1 MTTPVTATVVNSRA
15 ANNPTG
21 LPVFYLEAL
30 REAHRYAVV
39 GGVSLVGGK
48 EMGLGSKISARDATL
63 VPEESAA
70 LDAKANEFLGQFGLN
85 RQQVVDLL
93 VNQFGVTQE
102 ELAYAWDV
110 PAYPVMREGVLQP
123 ADAPEF
129 FIGNPLDP
137 DSSPYTGGAYRP
149 NNWFTYRQG
158 REMTEQY
165 QNQQGGWSVRPM
177 EVPEYEAP
185 KPAGRYLGN
194 HPNAPSREQPFSNA
208 FLRSGGHSYEQ
219 IYDPVPNRGLEWGIE
234 IGAGSLLGPTGQ
246 RVGGHAVSRLLRLM
260 AKGND
265 VLPASLVAKFGK
277 WGDFFD
283 PHFNNAAKA
292 PELRVLEGGGEGG
305 SPPPYNWADET
316 DGLGGPDMHG
326 GDPPWISSN
335 LQRRLDEEGEQLFA
349 AIPEA
354 DRETI
359 QQLDDELVSEIALM
373 LDDLRPPEEIIARW
387 HEYDALR
394 RELYTPEY
402 IEWLDRPRRNWSQG
416 SDDSSWRESL
426 VDESELT
433 DDELAE
439 VIDLHAAVADEDM
452 LPDGPTTSPGGPPE
466 DVLDLEELTGAHLS
480 TIPEDMLPEGYSQ
493 ASGGPGVWLHDEN
506 HMEPLFP
513 EDLDEQILD
522 FLGVTHIGGVAR
534 RDMAYEG
541 MTLKDIADLQ
551 NKPVR
556 DVTPADIDEALNA
569 GVISEGAAQD
579 LQHQL
584 TYPAGQ
590 LEGVDP
596 LQQGLFDQVDDVR
609 NQLSGL
615 RSERLSYPPGTFK
628 DRVRSVMDDFDPME
642 QLQPFGPEYRDID
655 IRVGDIE
662 FTFQHYGDTQPG
674 AVTVS
679 WQNVGEDLLEQGQRH
694 ATPGFREAMRELD
707 KVVDRLVANG
717 VRVEAS
723 VEAAQAKLVNTYRS
737 RGFTVLST
745 NHEGESHIVPSISR
759 TDPDA
764 YIKAGYGY
772 GEMFD
777 VYIDP
782 AQRFIESARRGRMQ
796 MALGRELPGEEG
808 WAGNHWAMGKI
819 NQYSDDD
826 IAHAYLFDALYEYK
840 PSAMEAPFFESVP
853 GRNPYAHTTNIIE
866 MEGDIPEDVIQA
878 AYTKFREDR
887 AATGYGYTKPDGTV
901 APIEGMEDNWQYFTT
916 TVGKAAPELNN
927 AIRTFGG
934 AGGMRPY
941 VQVHPGDVRIS
952 DILRV
957 KNTDGHVRDIIIVEM
972 PEGRMQPFYRRTG
985 TGNRL
990 GDADLINTG
999 GGGGEGNW
1007 VPFDG
1012 LGAYGMDRHWFRKTR
1027 FDNQWEFAGYSDAG
1041 EAVGGWVPMEPDHAL
1056 YRYGTDELKAAGE
1069 ALDQYMAMREG
1080 TLMPV
1085 DDYGPQVRVY
1095 ELEEVTP
1102 NDARAGDEGYTT
1114 PAALNELLGVHQ
1126 MDEYSRLLASPEAG
1140 DMTPMRFDAP
1150 PDTIWDALDGE
1161 GIAGTADP
1169 EAPGPGSGAYSLGGL
1184 GLLGA
1189 ADYLAPFFSQE
1200 TTLEESLSGAPQP
1213 QPVHGMLALHAENN
1227 DGWWSWIRDYPEHL
1241 EWMAK
1246 ATAVTMGALE
1256 RAGRSTNN
1264 EVLDGLG
1271 DGFREQAHQ
1280 LNTQLGEGAVPLVGG
1295 GDPELLKGVSRD
1307 LSQNGHNGHEIFSN
1321 DMRREIENGDAMIV
1335 GYRSD
1340 ADYQNALAAAGRY
1353 GVVID
1358 GNYWRRPS
1366 DNSLKP
1372 REGEEWTR
1380 EHLQKMATSGYFGGA
1395 R

>member
-1 MTTPVTATVVNSRA
+1 M
-15 ANNPTG
+15 
-21 LPVFYLEAL
+21 
-30 REAHRYAVV
+30 
-39 GGVSLVGGK
+39 
-48 EMGLGSKISARDATL
+48 
-63 VPEESAA
+63 
-70 LDAKANEFLGQFGLN
+70 
-85 RQQVVDLL
+85 
-93 VNQFGVTQE
+93 
-102 ELAYAWDV
+102 
-110 PAYPVMREGVLQP
+110 
-123 ADAPEF
+123 
-129 FIGNPLDP
+129 
-137 DSSPYTGGAYRP
+137 
-149 NNWFTYRQG
+149 
-158 REMTEQY
+158 
-165 QNQQGGWSVRPM
+165 
-177 EVPEYEAP
+177 
-185 KPAGRYLGN
+185 
-194 HPNAPSREQPFSNA
+194 
-208 FLRSGGHSYEQ
+208 
-219 IYDPVPNRGLEWGIE
+219 
-234 IGAGSLLGPTGQ
+234 
-246 RVGGHAVSRLLRLM
+246 
-260 AKGND
+260 
-265 VLPASLVAKFGK
+265 
-277 WGDFFD
+277 
-283 PHFNNAAKA
+283 
-292 PELRVLEGGGEGG
+292 
-305 SPPPYNWADET
+305 
-316 DGLGGPDMHG
+316 
-326 GDPPWISSN
+326 
-335 LQRRLDEEGEQLFA
+335 
-349 AIPEA
+349 
-354 DRETI
+354 
-359 QQLDDELVSEIALM
+359 
-373 LDDLRPPEEIIARW
+373 
-387 HEYDALR
+387 
-394 RELYTPEY
+394 
-402 IEWLDRPRRNWSQG
+402 
-416 SDDSSWRESL
+416 
-426 VDESELT
+426 
-433 DDELAE
+433 
-439 VIDLHAAVADEDM
+439 
-452 LPDGPTTSPGGPPE
+452 
-466 DVLDLEELTGAHLS
+466 
-480 TIPEDMLPEGYSQ
+480 
-493 ASGGPGVWLHDEN
+493 
-506 HMEPLFP
+506 
-513 EDLDEQILD
+513 
-522 FLGVTHIGGVAR
+522 
-534 RDMAYEG
+534 
-541 MTLKDIADLQ
+541 
-551 NKPVR
+551 
-556 DVTPADIDEALNA
+556 
-569 GVISEGAAQD
+569 
-579 LQHQL
+579 
-584 TYPAGQ
+584 
-590 LEGVDP
+590 
-596 LQQGLFDQVDDVR
+596 
-609 NQLSGL
+609 
-615 RSERLSYPPGTFK
+615 
-628 DRVRSVMDDFDPME
+628 
-642 QLQPFGPEYRDID
+642 
-655 IRVGDIE
+655 
-662 FTFQHYGDTQPG
+662 
-674 AVTVS
+674 
-679 WQNVGEDLLEQGQRH
+679 
-694 ATPGFREAMRELD
+694 
-707 KVVDRLVANG
+707 
-717 VRVEAS
+717 
-723 VEAAQAKLVNTYRS
+723 
-737 RGFTVLST
+737 
-745 NHEGESHIVPSISR
+745 
-759 TDPDA
+759 
-764 YIKAGYGY
+764 
-772 GEMFD
+772 
-777 VYIDP
+777 
-782 AQRFIESARRGRMQ
+782 
-796 MALGRELPGEEG
+796 
-808 WAGNHWAMGKI
+808 
-819 NQYSDDD
+819 
-826 IAHAYLFDALYEYK
+826 
-840 PSAMEAPFFESVP
+840 
-853 GRNPYAHTTNIIE
+853 
-866 MEGDIPEDVIQA
+866 
-878 AYTKFREDR
+878 
-887 AATGYGYTKPDGTV
+887 